1 MSRRSE
7 RRQRPTYSMTAPKK
21 KSASNTALL
30 DDKQIGM
37 EAGLSL
43 KDHRAVR
50 LWLRLLSCSTQIE
63 QVIRNRLRTEFGTTL
78 ARFDYLAQLAR
89 HPDGLRM
96 KSLSRYLMV
105 TGGNV
110 TGLTDQLVEE
120 GMVKRTSDLEDRRA
134 LIVQMTPKGKKW
146 FEMVAVEHEKW
157 LDELLSRLD
166 PKEMETLYGTLGQLR
181 LVLSKDPK
189 QNL

>member
-1 MSRRSE
+1 MSTSKKRS
-7 RRQRPTYSMTAPKK
+7 TA
-21 KSASNTALL
+21 ATTLL

-37 EAGLSL
+37 EAGLSQ

-63 QVIRNRLRTEFGTTL
+63 QLIRNRLRVEFGTTL

-157 LDELLSRLD
+157 LDELLGRLD

-181 LVLSKDPK
+181 VVLSKDPK
-189 QNL
+189 QNQ

>member
-1 MSRRSE
+1 MSTS
-7 RRQRPTYSMTAPKK
+7 KK
-21 KSASNTALL
+21 KSTAATTLL

-37 EAGLSL
+37 EAGLSQ

-63 QVIRNRLRTEFGTTL
+63 QLIRNRLRVEFGTTL

-96 KSLSRYLMV
+96 KSLSRYVMV

-157 LDELLSRLD
+157 LDELLGRLD

>member
-1 MSRRSE
+1 MA
-7 RRQRPTYSMTAPKK
+7 TPKK
-21 KSASNTALL
+21 RSTSDTALL

-89 HPDGLRM
+89 HPEGLRM
-96 KSLSRYLMV
+96 KYLSRYLMV

-120 GMVKRTSDLEDRRA
+120 GLVKRTNDLEDRRA

-146 FEMVAVEHEKW
+146 FEQVAADHEKW
-157 LDELLSRLD
+157 LDELLGRLD
-166 PKEMETLYGTLGQLR
+166 PKEMETLYSTLGQLR
-181 LVLSKDPK
+181 VVLSKDPK
-189 QNL
+189 QNQ

>member
-1 MSRRSE
+1 
-7 RRQRPTYSMTAPKK
+7 MTAPKK
-21 KSASNTALL
+21 RSTSDTALL

-96 KSLSRYLMV
+96 KYLSRYLMV

-120 GMVKRTSDLEDRRA
+120 GLVKRTNDLEDRRA
-134 LIVQMTPKGKKW
+134 LIVQMTPKGKRW
-146 FEMVAVEHEKW
+146 FEQVAAEHEKW
-157 LDELLSRLD
+157 LDELLGRLD
-166 PKEMETLYGTLGQLR
+166 PKEMETLYSTLGQLR
-181 LVLSKDPK
+181 VVLSKDPK
-189 QNL
+189 QNQ